1 MWKVE
6 FLANS
11 EKEEYS
17 VIFIA
22 KSLLEFLETN
32 KSDGPYLW
40 SNYGSLDLRGNDL
53 KFTEV

>member
-6 FLANS
+6 FLGNS

-17 VIFIA
+17 IIFIA

-32 KSDGPYLW
+32 KSDGP
-40 SNYGSLDLRGNDL
+40 
-53 KFTEV
+53 